1 VIHTLR
7 RQQVVRASLEEVWDF
22 FSTPRNL
29 DALTP
34 DELCFRIVGEI
45 AETMYEGQIIEYRV
59 RFIKGIWSRWVTEI
73 THVRDKSFFV
83 DEQRLGPYKLWHHEH
98 HFIPEGDGVRLVD
111 RITYVIGF
119 GFLGDLVDRLWVHR
133 KLARIF
139 DYRQEKTATLFGFA
153 GTDHS

>member
-1 VIHTLR
+1 MIHTLR

-34 DELCFRIVGEI
+34 DELSFRIVGEI

>member
-1 VIHTLR
+1 MIHTLR

-34 DELCFRIVGEI
+34 DELSFRIVGEI

-98 HFIPEGDGVRLVD
+98 HFIPEGDGV
-111 RITYVIGF
+111 
-119 GFLGDLVDRLWVHR
+119 
-133 KLARIF
+133 
-139 DYRQEKTATLFGFA
+139 
-153 GTDHS
+153 

>member
-34 DELCFRIVGEI
+34 DELSFRIVGEI